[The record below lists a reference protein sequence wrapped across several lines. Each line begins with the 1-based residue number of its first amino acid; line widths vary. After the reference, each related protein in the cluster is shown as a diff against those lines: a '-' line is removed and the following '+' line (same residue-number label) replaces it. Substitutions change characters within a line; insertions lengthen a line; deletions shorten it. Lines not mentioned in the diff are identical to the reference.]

1 MAAAAAEQG
10 GGEPEPQGPSCFL
23 ASHFEVR
30 IAMAGPLADRIEDAV
45 DLLLSHGAKTV
56 MVEEN
61 GCAFA
66 VLKPKNP
73 AVSDTERAGGLGR
86 PEAEEERVGTGDVSI
101 SRIASLAQTGVEDFD
116 RGLVAAF
123 EAADAE
129 VGLSGGAEVGV
140 ADGSSGDPV
149 IVANFAAGEDVAP
162 CIAACEEALGETL
175 DGAWSVE
182 QSDEADW

>member
-1 MAAAAAEQG
+1 
-10 GGEPEPQGPSCFL
+10 
-23 ASHFEVR
+23 
-30 IAMAGPLADRIEDAV
+30 MAGPLADRIEDAV
-45 DLLLSHGAKTV
+45 DLLLSNGAKTV

-73 AVSDTERAGGLGR
+73 AVSDAKRAGGLGR
-86 PEAEEERVGTGDVSI
+86 PELVGTGDVSI

-123 EAADAE
+123 EAANAE
-129 VGLSGGAEVGV
+129 VGLGGAEAGV
-140 ADGSSGDPV
+140 TDESSADPV

-162 CIAACEEALGETL
+162 CIAACEAALGETL